1 MAQSSPQPSDELRQ
15 VREGRVFNSRNSHGT
30 KAKGITFGE
39 LIELKSLNRRLPV
52 SSHNASENITSH
64 WPERCNPKHLSPFTS
79 HDSLT
84 HSLIHSYFH
93 ICKL

>member
-15 VREGRVFNSRNSHGT
+15 MREGRVSNSRNSHGT

-52 SSHNASENITSH
+52 SSHNASENITSP
-64 WPERCNPKHLSPFTS
+64 WPERCNPKHLSS
-79 HDSLT
+79 HHMT
-84 HSLIHSYFH
+84 HSLIHSSIHSFIFSH
-93 ICKL
+93 M